1 MTDETFERA
10 SEIRAELDRLYI
22 LQGTLENSC
31 GRYLAAV
38 DGGEIG
44 YTLTITKCVNHALLS
59 KSMCDKLNSVIWEEI
74 HTLQDEFKNL

>member
-10 SEIRAELDRLYI
+10 AEIRAELDRLYV
-22 LQGTLENSC
+22 LQSTLENGC
-31 GRYLAAV
+31 QRYLAAV
-38 DGGEIG
+38 DGDEIG
-44 YTLTITKCVNHALLS
+44 YTFKINKCLNHASLS